1 MRKGFAKAFV
11 VKRIYGK
18 PGDDLKRYKYDLT
31 SKIIKVVTVPNDT
44 NYDDDYDEE

>member
-11 VKRIYGK
+11 VKRVYGK

-31 SKIIKVVTVPNDT
+31 SKIVEIVNVANEIY
-44 NYDDDYDEE
+44 YDDKNRKI

>member
-11 VKRIYGK
+11 VKRVYGK

-31 SKIIKVVTVPNDT
+31 SKIVEVVTVPNVIQ
-44 NYDDDYDEE
+44 YDEEE

>member
-18 PGDDLKRYKYDLT
+18 PGDDLKRYIYDLT
-31 SKIIKVVTVPNDT
+31 TKISNVVTVPNVT
-44 NYDDDYDEE
+44 NYDDDEE